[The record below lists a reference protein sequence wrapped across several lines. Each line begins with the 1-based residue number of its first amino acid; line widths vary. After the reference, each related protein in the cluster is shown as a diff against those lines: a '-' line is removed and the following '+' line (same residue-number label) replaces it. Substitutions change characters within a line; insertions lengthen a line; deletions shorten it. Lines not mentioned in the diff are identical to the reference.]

1 MNKVIFHN
9 LSIPYAQ
16 PLIGMYDFDKNGI
29 FYAVPGD
36 IVVTRSKVSKAY
48 LDFLESCGYDFG
60 NVTFVSS
67 DEGLENTCNS
77 PFENN
82 TFINQI
88 KRNINNPNAYTFDSF
103 IFSKLES
110 ELVNQLGLVSIVNA
124 EQFQKFSTKS
134 FFRTTAKEL
143 GIPVPRGFEA
153 VTTVYDAFVKIC
165 YLFLTGFK
173 RVVSKYDHG
182 SAGIG
187 TKIYHLRSFLSEL
200 NILENYFKSDSLLG
214 FHDSEMRSFVIEG
227 WYDNVV
233 YSPSVQFFIG
243 AEGEVSVV
251 SIHNQ
256 VFYDNKI
263 TYRGCY
269 SKQAIPSVV
278 VEKLVEQGT
287 KFTQYLSALG
297 HRGHL
302 GFNSVVLTNGDLLWV
317 ELNPRKVMSSYV
329 YQMSKIIYQSDATSV
344 YYQSLQVSKEK
355 WVGKEIDEIL
365 VELSNVLFSKDRK
378 SGVIPFNYGL
388 LHREGTLSVA
398 VFSTMEADTDKMIK
412 YVESL

>member
-143 GIPVPRGFEA
+143 
-153 VTTVYDAFVKIC
+153 KILC
-165 YLFLTGFK
+165 MM
-173 RVVSKYDHG
+173 
-182 SAGIG
+182 
-187 TKIYHLRSFLSEL
+187 
-200 NILENYFKSDSLLG
+200 LL
-214 FHDSEMRSFVIEG
+214 
-227 WYDNVV
+227 
-233 YSPSVQFFIG
+233 
-243 AEGEVSVV
+243 
-251 SIHNQ
+251 
-256 VFYDNKI
+256 
-263 TYRGCY
+263 
-269 SKQAIPSVV
+269 
-278 VEKLVEQGT
+278 
-287 KFTQYLSALG
+287 
-297 HRGHL
+297 
-302 GFNSVVLTNGDLLWV
+302 
-317 ELNPRKVMSSYV
+317 
-329 YQMSKIIYQSDATSV
+329 
-344 YYQSLQVSKEK
+344 
-355 WVGKEIDEIL
+355 
-365 VELSNVLFSKDRK
+365 
-378 SGVIPFNYGL
+378 
-388 LHREGTLSVA
+388 
-398 VFSTMEADTDKMIK
+398 
-412 YVESL
+412 